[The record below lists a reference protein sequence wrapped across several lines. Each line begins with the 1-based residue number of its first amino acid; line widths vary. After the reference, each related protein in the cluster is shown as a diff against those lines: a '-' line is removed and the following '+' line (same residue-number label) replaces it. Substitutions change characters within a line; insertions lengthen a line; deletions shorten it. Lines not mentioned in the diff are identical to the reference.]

1 MRRKLVAIA
10 LLAVALPAVAADK
23 WWDYYNRGVNAIRA
37 KSYETAADA
46 LQRSMAEM
54 PNESGSARTRNEM
67 IVYVPHFWLGIA
79 KFNLGDVD
87 GALREWKTSEEQGVV
102 QSTQYYSQLRDWVA
116 RAQQQKQRNLETA
129 ASESKREANA
139 SVGRAASAQMDAV
152 AAGADRNDRYRSA
165 QRKLQEAMETVA
177 GAGTDVRSYKR
188 AAEAAQQAHD
198 LFATAAEEAKQQKAA
213 RPPAVT
219 RQQPQPKVIVPQPQP
234 APQPQPVQVPQLQ
247 PVLQPPPTPA
257 PAVVVASV
265 IPQKPVEDPTRFQLE
280 AAYRAFAAGDLGASE
295 QLLSRILVQRQT
307 GEAYLLRGCV
317 RYTRSILGRQPDM
330 RNATSDFRAALKLNR
345 GLRLDPSAFSP
356 KLVAF
361 FGQVKRTSS

>member
-10 LLAVALPAVAADK
+10 LLAVALPALAADK

-37 KSYETAADA
+37 KSYESAADA

-87 GALREWKTSEEQGVV
+87 SALREWKTSEEQGVV

-139 SVGRAASAQMDAV
+139 SVGRAVSAQMDAV

-213 RPPAVT
+213 RPPAVA
-219 RQQPQPKVIVPQPQP
+219 RPQPPPKVIVPQPQP
-234 APQPQPVQVPQLQ
+234 QPQPVQVPQPQ
-247 PVLQPPPTPA
+247 TVLQPPPAPA
-257 PAVVVASV
+257 PVVVASV
-265 IPQKPVEDPTRFQLE
+265 VPQKPAEDPTRFQLE

-295 QLLSRILVQRQT
+295 QLLSRILVQRET

-330 RNATSDFRAALKLNR
+330 RSATSDFRAALKLNR
-345 GLRLDPSAFSP
+345 ALRLDRSAFSP

-361 FGQVKRTSS
+361 FEQVKRTSS